1 MCWTKCRRNT
11 FKLTSLAFSAD
22 IDTGSMGSVQ
32 GTLQRDN
39 ANFLLG
45 TECFLSVFIPV
56 GSYAAYQ
63 FYSEIKTP
71 SYRVKDDANKIRLQ
85 II

>member
-1 MCWTKCRRNT
+1 MCWTKYRRNT

-32 GTLQRDN
+32 GMLQSDD

-45 TECFLSVFIPV
+45 SECFLSVFY
-56 GSYAAYQ
+56 SYGELYH
-63 FYSEIKTP
+63 FSSEIRTP
-71 SYRVKDDANKIRLQ
+71 KKERCFPDDANKIQ
-85 II
+85 